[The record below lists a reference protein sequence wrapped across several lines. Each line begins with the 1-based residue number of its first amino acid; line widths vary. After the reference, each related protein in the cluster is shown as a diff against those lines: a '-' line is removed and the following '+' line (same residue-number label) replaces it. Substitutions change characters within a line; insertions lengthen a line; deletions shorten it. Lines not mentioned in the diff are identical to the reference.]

1 MAGAQTSEVDGV
13 LKGFLTDFPTV
24 IGFVVLNA
32 DGIPVKWHEQ
42 MPYERAVIYAALLS
56 DFVNHCKKCL
66 RELLSGPAESEL
78 ANVRIRTKEGTE
90 VICVTYTEYTLI
102 VIQNCTGK
110 VAMAQTHGE
119 RPTRQELT
127 ASRRGNQYVLQ
138 FLSSLRLLCLNS
150 VSTCFTW
157 LPSASCQLTSTP
169 GDFTRTSK
177 VFLTARPLTAPALVI
192 LPPGP
197 QAQRRALVSHQV
209 RPPCGVTSSGTQSS
223 TLDTRLDLDWSTTV
237 RYSLLG
243 ECPESPALLEAAA
256 WELALEVGPRSS
268 EASSLRG
275 KGLGLV
281 SRVVRADGGA
291 AAGGAKLLL
300 ELSGGQRVETAIIM
314 AADRRRKGGP
324 AATICISSQAG
335 CAMACRF
342 CDTGLMGRPAEATAT
357 TAFKE
362 AAAAV
367 ANGTPGSS
375 KRNLD
380 VAGGASGGKL
390 NLPTWAILEQV
401 LHAEAWVQREMGRD
415 QGLDAASNI
424 VFMGMGEPLLNYN
437 SVLSASRA
445 LCQGSARRK
454 VTLSTVGVTP
464 RIESLTR
471 DFPSGLRLALSLHA
485 PTQELREQLLPVAA
499 RAWPLQALMQS
510 VRNFEAST
518 GSGVLIEYILLRG
531 VNDEET
537 HADALADLIAR
548 EGLQCAGVNLIPYNP
563 TTAGSSAGY
572 EVPSDARC
580 KAFRARLRS
589 LGTPNVT
596 IRFSTKCGR
605 DSASACGQLGL
616 RSVS

>member
-1 MAGAQTSEVDGV
+1 
-13 LKGFLTDFPTV
+13 
-24 IGFVVLNA
+24 
-32 DGIPVKWHEQ
+32 
-42 MPYERAVIYAALLS
+42 
-56 DFVNHCKKCL
+56 
-66 RELLSGPAESEL
+66 
-78 ANVRIRTKEGTE
+78 
-90 VICVTYTEYTLI
+90 
-102 VIQNCTGK
+102 
-110 VAMAQTHGE
+110 
-119 RPTRQELT
+119 
-127 ASRRGNQYVLQ
+127 
-138 FLSSLRLLCLNS
+138 
-150 VSTCFTW
+150 
-157 LPSASCQLTSTP
+157 
-169 GDFTRTSK
+169 
-177 VFLTARPLTAPALVI
+177 
-192 LPPGP
+192 
-197 QAQRRALVSHQV
+197 
-209 RPPCGVTSSGTQSS
+209 
-223 TLDTRLDLDWSTTV
+223 
-237 RYSLLG
+237 
-243 ECPESPALLEAAA
+243 
-256 WELALEVGPRSS
+256 
-268 EASSLRG
+268 
-275 KGLGLV
+275 
-281 SRVVRADGGA
+281 
-291 AAGGAKLLL
+291 
-300 ELSGGQRVETAIIM
+300 
-314 AADRRRKGGP
+314 
-324 AATICISSQAG
+324 
-335 CAMACRF
+335 
-342 CDTGLMGRPAEATAT
+342 
-357 TAFKE
+357 
-362 AAAAV
+362 
-367 ANGTPGSS
+367 

-415 QGLDAASNI
+415 QGPDAASNI

-437 SVLSASRA
+437 SVLSALRA

-537 HADALADLIAR
+537 HADALADLIVR